1 MVELTGSKKV
11 KTAVFISG
19 TGSNLK
25 SLIKF
30 SKLKKSP
37 ISINLFMGERGLISY
52 YEKKSL
58 LNDLNEEKNL
68 LTKNITDIERKNN
81 LLSGKLDFD
90 FVDTLI
96 RQSFKFGNKEDI
108 LININD

>member
-1 MVELTGSKKV
+1 MGFFKV
-11 KTAVFISG
+11 
-19 TGSNLK
+19 
-25 SLIKF
+25 
-30 SKLKKSP
+30 LKKRKMLFINVFLLLY

-81 LLSGKLDFD
+81 LLSEKLDFD

>member
-1 MVELTGSKKV
+1 MGFFKV
-11 KTAVFISG
+11 
-19 TGSNLK
+19 
-25 SLIKF
+25 
-30 SKLKKSP
+30 LKKRKILFINVFLLLY

-81 LLSGKLDFD
+81 LLSEKLDFD

>member
-1 MVELTGSKKV
+1 MGFFKV
-11 KTAVFISG
+11 
-19 TGSNLK
+19 
-25 SLIKF
+25 
-30 SKLKKSP
+30 LKKRKILFINVFLLLY

-58 LNDLNEEKNL
+58 LNDLNEEKTF

-81 LLSGKLDFD
+81 LLSEKLDFD

-96 RQSFKFGNKEDI
+96 RQSFKFGNKEDV

>member
-1 MVELTGSKKV
+1 MGFFKV
-11 KTAVFISG
+11 
-19 TGSNLK
+19 
-25 SLIKF
+25 
-30 SKLKKSP
+30 LKKRKILFINVFLVLY

-58 LNDLNEEKNL
+58 LNDFNEEKTL

-81 LLSGKLDFD
+81 LLSEKLNFD
-90 FVDTLI
+90 FVDILI

>member
-1 MVELTGSKKV
+1 NIEMGFFKV
-11 KTAVFISG
+11 
-19 TGSNLK
+19 
-25 SLIKF
+25 
-30 SKLKKSP
+30 LKKRKILFINVFLLLY

-58 LNDLNEEKNL
+58 LNDLNDEKTL

-81 LLSGKLDFD
+81 LLSEKLNFD
-90 FVDTLI
+90 FVDILI

>member
-1 MVELTGSKKV
+1 MGFFKV
-11 KTAVFISG
+11 
-19 TGSNLK
+19 
-25 SLIKF
+25 
-30 SKLKKSP
+30 LKKRKMLFINVFLLLY

-58 LNDLNEEKNL
+58 LNDFNEEKTF

-81 LLSGKLDFD
+81 LLSEKLDFD

>member
-1 MVELTGSKKV
+1 MGFFKV
-11 KTAVFISG
+11 
-19 TGSNLK
+19 
-25 SLIKF
+25 
-30 SKLKKSP
+30 LKKRKILFINVFLLLY

-58 LNDLNEEKNL
+58 LNDFNEEKTL

-81 LLSGKLDFD
+81 LLSEKLNFD
-90 FVDTLI
+90 FVDILI

>member
-1 MVELTGSKKV
+1 MGFFKV
-11 KTAVFISG
+11 
-19 TGSNLK
+19 
-25 SLIKF
+25 
-30 SKLKKSP
+30 LKKRKMLFINVFLLLY

-58 LNDLNEEKNL
+58 LNDLNDEKTL

-81 LLSGKLDFD
+81 LLSEKLNFD

>member
-1 MVELTGSKKV
+1 MGFFKV
-11 KTAVFISG
+11 
-19 TGSNLK
+19 
-25 SLIKF
+25 
-30 SKLKKSP
+30 LKKRKILFINVFLLLY

-58 LNDLNEEKNL
+58 LNDLNEEKTL

-81 LLSGKLDFD
+81 LLSEKLNFD

>member
-1 MVELTGSKKV
+1 MGFFKV
-11 KTAVFISG
+11 
-19 TGSNLK
+19 
-25 SLIKF
+25 
-30 SKLKKSP
+30 LKKRKILFINVFLLLY

-52 YEKKSL
+52 YEKKGL
-58 LNDLNEEKNL
+58 LNDLNEEKTL

-81 LLSGKLDFD
+81 LLSEKLDFD

>member
-1 MVELTGSKKV
+1 MGFFRV
-11 KTAVFISG
+11 
-19 TGSNLK
+19 
-25 SLIKF
+25 
-30 SKLKKSP
+30 LKKRKMLFINVFLLLY

-58 LNDLNEEKNL
+58 LNDLNEEKTF

-81 LLSGKLDFD
+81 LLSEKLDFD

>member
-1 MVELTGSKKV
+1 MGFFKV
-11 KTAVFISG
+11 
-19 TGSNLK
+19 
-25 SLIKF
+25 
-30 SKLKKSP
+30 LKKRKILFINVFLLLY
-37 ISINLFMGERGLISY
+37 ISINLFMGERGLMSY

-81 LLSGKLDFD
+81 LLSEKLDFD

>member
-1 MVELTGSKKV
+1 
-11 KTAVFISG
+11 
-19 TGSNLK
+19 
-25 SLIKF
+25 
-30 SKLKKSP
+30 
-37 ISINLFMGERGLISY
+37 MGERGLISY

-58 LNDLNEEKNL
+58 LNDFNEEKTL

-81 LLSGKLDFD
+81 LLSEKLDFD

>member
-1 MVELTGSKKV
+1 MGFFKV
-11 KTAVFISG
+11 
-19 TGSNLK
+19 
-25 SLIKF
+25 
-30 SKLKKSP
+30 LKKRKILFINVFLLLY

-58 LNDLNEEKNL
+58 LNDLNEEKTL

>member
-1 MVELTGSKKV
+1 MGFFKV
-11 KTAVFISG
+11 
-19 TGSNLK
+19 
-25 SLIKF
+25 
-30 SKLKKSP
+30 LKKRKMLFINVFLLLY

-58 LNDLNEEKNL
+58 LNDLNEEKTL

-81 LLSGKLDFD
+81 LLSEKLNFD
-90 FVDTLI
+90 FVDILI

>member
-1 MVELTGSKKV
+1 MGFFKV
-11 KTAVFISG
+11 
-19 TGSNLK
+19 
-25 SLIKF
+25 
-30 SKLKKSP
+30 LKKRKMLFINVFLLLY

-58 LNDLNEEKNL
+58 LNDLNDEKTL

-81 LLSGKLDFD
+81 LLSEKLNFD
-90 FVDTLI
+90 FVDILI

>member
-1 MVELTGSKKV
+1 MGFFKV
-11 KTAVFISG
+11 
-19 TGSNLK
+19 
-25 SLIKF
+25 
-30 SKLKKSP
+30 LKKRKILFINVFLLLY

-58 LNDLNEEKNL
+58 LNDLNEEKTL
-68 LTKNITDIERKNN
+68 LTKNITDIERKNK
-81 LLSGKLDFD
+81 LVSEKLDFD

-96 RQSFKFGNKEDI
+96 RQSFKFGYKEDI

>member
-1 MVELTGSKKV
+1 MGFFKV
-11 KTAVFISG
+11 
-19 TGSNLK
+19 
-25 SLIKF
+25 
-30 SKLKKSP
+30 LKKRKILFINVFLLLY

-58 LNDLNEEKNL
+58 LNDLNEEKTL

-81 LLSGKLDFD
+81 LLSEKLDFD

>member
-1 MVELTGSKKV
+1 MVFFKV
-11 KTAVFISG
+11 
-19 TGSNLK
+19 
-25 SLIKF
+25 
-30 SKLKKSP
+30 LKKRKILFINVFLLLY

-81 LLSGKLDFD
+81 LLSEKLDFD

>member
-1 MVELTGSKKV
+1 MGFFKV
-11 KTAVFISG
+11 
-19 TGSNLK
+19 
-25 SLIKF
+25 
-30 SKLKKSP
+30 LKKRKMLFINVFLLLY

-58 LNDLNEEKNL
+58 LNDFNEEKTL

-81 LLSGKLDFD
+81 LLSEKLDFD

>member
-1 MVELTGSKKV
+1 MGFFRV
-11 KTAVFISG
+11 
-19 TGSNLK
+19 
-25 SLIKF
+25 
-30 SKLKKSP
+30 LKKRKILFINVFLLLY

-58 LNDLNEEKNL
+58 LNDLNEEKTL

-81 LLSGKLDFD
+81 LLSEKLDFD

>member
-1 MVELTGSKKV
+1 MGFFKV
-11 KTAVFISG
+11 
-19 TGSNLK
+19 
-25 SLIKF
+25 
-30 SKLKKSP
+30 LKKRKILFINVFLLLY

-58 LNDLNEEKNL
+58 LNALNEEKNL

-81 LLSGKLDFD
+81 LLSEKLDFD

-108 LININD
+108 VININD

>member
-1 MVELTGSKKV
+1 MGFFKV
-11 KTAVFISG
+11 
-19 TGSNLK
+19 
-25 SLIKF
+25 
-30 SKLKKSP
+30 LKKMKILFINVFLLLY

-58 LNDLNEEKNL
+58 LNDLNEEKTL

-81 LLSGKLDFD
+81 LLSEKLDFD

>member
-1 MVELTGSKKV
+1 MGFFKV
-11 KTAVFISG
+11 
-19 TGSNLK
+19 
-25 SLIKF
+25 
-30 SKLKKSP
+30 LKKRKILFINVFLLLY

-58 LNDLNEEKNL
+58 LKDFNEEKTL

-81 LLSGKLDFD
+81 LLSEKLDFD